1 AYRYLLD
8 APDVMI
14 QAYGVTITVTV
25 IGSLVGLL
33 LTAMTAYVIS
43 RPDYRYNRM
52 TTFYYLHLKD
62 SLLALILPVLLS
74 PFNIMVMKGFMSK
87 IPLEIIESAKMDG
100 AREFRIFFRIIL
112 PLSTPAL
119 ATLGLLISFSYWN
132 DWFNAMLYIDDPG
145 KVPLQLLLVRTLNS
159 IEFLTTN
166 TEFATQLGIDLASFP
181 NNSARMAIAVLAGGP
196 MLIIF
201 PFFQRFFVKGLTEVT
216 QMKKKW
222 FGVLAFILLA
232 ATVLAGC
239 GGGKS
244 ADGDGESAGSTDVKN
259 ESGLKPVELT
269 WYYPLSQLQPD
280 QQKVQDEVNKIVKE
294 KINATVKLMP
304 VSIGDYVQ
312 KMNTVLAAGEKFDI
326 LWTGYMLKPEELVRK
341 GAIQPLDD
349 LLNQYAPELKS
360 DVPQV
365 MWDGLSVDG
374 KIYGTDFINPQVHDD
389 KYWIVPGLD
398 DHFYIKTDDPT
409 YTLQRYPEEE
419 LNNFRLASKWYKE
432 GYIYKDAATVKS
444 GDFKGKI
451 AVDYH
456 IVLKP
461 GVEAEVKARNGG
473 HDVVIIPL
481 SNWFSNGYS
490 ATTNQSIS
498 RTSPNPDR
506 AMMLLNLVNTDKE
519 L

>member
-1 AYRYLLD
+1 MTKTLELSKVLINLLFIILSVLVVLPFLLVIAVSLTDEKALSRDGYQFIPKSFSLEAYRYLLD

-14 QAYGVTITVTV
+14 QAYGVTIIVTV

-52 TTFYYLHLKD
+52 TTFYVFFTMLFSGGLVPSYILMTQYLHLKD

-201 PFFQRFFVKGLTEVT
+201 PFFQRFFVKGLTV
-216 QMKKKW
+216 
-222 FGVLAFILLA
+222 
-232 ATVLAGC
+232 
-239 GGGKS
+239 
-244 ADGDGESAGSTDVKN
+244 GS
-259 ESGLKPVELT
+259 LK
-269 WYYPLSQLQPD
+269 
-280 QQKVQDEVNKIVKE
+280 
-294 KINATVKLMP
+294 
-304 VSIGDYVQ
+304 G
-312 KMNTVLAAGEKFDI
+312 
-326 LWTGYMLKPEELVRK
+326 
-341 GAIQPLDD
+341 
-349 LLNQYAPELKS
+349 
-360 DVPQV
+360 
-365 MWDGLSVDG
+365 
-374 KIYGTDFINPQVHDD
+374 
-389 KYWIVPGLD
+389 
-398 DHFYIKTDDPT
+398 
-409 YTLQRYPEEE
+409 
-419 LNNFRLASKWYKE
+419 
-432 GYIYKDAATVKS
+432 
-444 GDFKGKI
+444 
-451 AVDYH
+451 
-456 IVLKP
+456 
-461 GVEAEVKARNGG
+461 
-473 HDVVIIPL
+473 
-481 SNWFSNGYS
+481 
-490 ATTNQSIS
+490 
-498 RTSPNPDR
+498 
-506 AMMLLNLVNTDKE
+506 
-519 L
+519 